1 MRIWKVPSGD
11 GTISGTAINSKS
23 LDRQSFIVY
32 PIHNQNSIKEVI
44 VDQSKNEILMD
55 KNELSR
61 IMEKIEKVNSEGPF
75 FIRQKETDT
84 ENTFPDEEIFEIEV
98 PLTINGI
105 FGLFTFKV

>member
-1 MRIWKVPSGD
+1 MS
-11 GTISGTAINSKS
+11 
-23 LDRQSFIVY
+23 
-32 PIHNQNSIKEVI
+32 NQ
-44 VDQSKNEILMD
+44 KNEILMD
-55 KNELSR
+55 RNDLSA

>member
-1 MRIWKVPSGD
+1 VS
-11 GTISGTAINSKS
+11 
-23 LDRQSFIVY
+23 
-32 PIHNQNSIKEVI
+32 NQ
-44 VDQSKNEILMD
+44 KNEILMD
-55 KNELSR
+55 RNDLSA

-84 ENTFPDEEIFEIEV
+84 DNTFPDEEIFEIEV